1 MTLHD
6 SIILEIQ
13 NGKLAS
19 ELRST
24 DLLGDERKVLRRV
37 KDADVERYRV
47 GFDFYSES
55 HVRTELANNAEDT
68 GYWVRAGQP
77 AKYKRVGEGL
87 YRVIAIEEIEEL
99 LETSED
105 ASLPALTCSQ
115 ISVLEERLACFL
127 EQEPFQIYDKM
138 RRNHHPQQPVIGFD
152 ARLSSYFWPNPSV
165 GFAATGLRLQGF
177 IDRARDLQNDLYA
190 NAVQVLALFAD
201 ICAWGGVQVP
211 TDDAQVV
218 VDNLIRAEHQSRQ
231 TPALMNSAW
240 TKLYA
245 IFYPDDFVIYDSRVA
260 TAMIAIAE
268 QCMSDSELVTFKNS
282 YPNIGKVAGRGGSRP
297 RTTATF
303 WRDAYTSWPAQLD
316 ANKLA
321 AKVLSHL
328 NRRLHKTYS
337 LRQLE
342 AVLFMEGY

>member
-1 MTLHD
+1 MALHD

-68 GYWVRAGQP
+68 GYWVKAGQP

-87 YRVIAIEEIEEL
+87 YRVIAIAEVEEL
-99 LETSED
+99 LETSE
-105 ASLPALTCSQ
+105 AAPLRTCSQ

-138 RRNHHPQQPVIGFD
+138 RRNYHPQQPVIGFD

-165 GFAATGLRLQGF
+165 GFAATDLRLQGF
-177 IDRARDLQNDLYA
+177 IGRARDLRNDLHA

-218 VDNLIRAEHQSRQ
+218 VDNLIRAELQSRQ

-268 QCMSDSELVTFKNS
+268 QCMSDSDLVTFKNS
-282 YPNIGKVAGRGGSRP
+282 YPNIGNVAGRGGSRP

-303 WRDAYTSWPAQLD
+303 WRNAYTSWPAQLD

-321 AKVLSHL
+321 AQILSQL
-328 NRRLHKTYS
+328 NRRLHKSYS

>member
-6 SIILEIQ
+6 SIILEVQ

-47 GFDFYSES
+47 GFDFFSET
-55 HVRTELANNAEDT
+55 HIRTELANNAEDT
-68 GYWVRAGQP
+68 GYWVKAGQP
-77 AKYKRVGEGL
+77 AKYKRVAEGL
-87 YRVIAIEEIEEL
+87 YRVIAIEELEEL
-99 LETSED
+99 LD
-105 ASLPALTCSQ
+105 ANEGAPLPALAFSQ
-115 ISVLEERLACFL
+115 VAVLEERLACFL

-138 RRNHHPQQPVIGFD
+138 RRSHHPQQPVIGFD

-165 GFAATGLRLQGF
+165 GFAATDLHLQGL
-177 IDRARDLQNDLYA
+177 IGRARDLQVDLNA
-190 NAVQVLALFAD
+190 NAEQVLALFAD
-201 ICAWGGVQVP
+201 ICAWGGVRLP

-218 VDNLIRAEHQSRQ
+218 VENLTRAQRQSRQ
-231 TPALMNSAW
+231 TPASMNSAW

-268 QCMSDSELVTFKNS
+268 QCMSDCELITFKKS
-282 YPNIGKVAGRGGSRP
+282 YPNLGKVAGRGGSRP
-297 RTTATF
+297 RATATF
-303 WRDAYTSWPAQLD
+303 WRNAYTSWPAQLD
-316 ANKLA
+316 ANELA
-321 AKVLSHL
+321 TKVLSQL